1 MMAAARCSG
10 EGNKGRKYGLLDGDV
25 ALSQLTDGNWN
36 LFAERLASIYLICF
50 SFVIFVWAKVTVC
63 NWDYWTAKSHGIDS
77 PIGIIGRNTY
87 FNLFDVF
94 FFCKFLCGE
103 KITIVGYSFC
113 GGKCGSLDG
122 DVAWNRLTDWNWNL
136 LAERLTSIYLICFSF
151 VIFVWAK
158 VTVGN
163 WGLLDGDVA

>member
-1 MMAAARCSG
+1 MMTAARCSG

-94 FFCKFLCGE
+94 FFCKLLCGE
-103 KITIVGYSFC
+103 KIIIVGYSFC
-113 GGKCGSLDG
+113 FPLEC
-122 DVAWNRLTDWNWNL
+122 L
-136 LAERLTSIYLICFSF
+136 LE
-151 VIFVWAK
+151 AK
-158 VTVGN
+158 K
-163 WGLLDGDVA
+163 ARRASC

>member
-1 MMAAARCSG
+1 M
-10 EGNKGRKYGLLDGDV
+10 
-25 ALSQLTDGNWN
+25 
-36 LFAERLASIYLICF
+36 
-50 SFVIFVWAKVTVC
+50 
-63 NWDYWTAKSHGIDS
+63 SHGIDS

-163 WGLLDGDVA
+163 RGLLDGDVA